1 MEVFEITLLMD
12 YKSKYKELL
21 EANRHLEKELAY
33 LRLKNLG
40 ESDVSKEMV
49 FRVFHSASQLMAV
62 SKLDSGQYVDVNEAF
77 LNALGYTG
85 EEVIGH
91 TSDDISIFADI
102 NESNKYI
109 RLISKLKKLK
119 NYPVTLKKKNGEE
132 KPYLFSAETII
143 LEGEIYLL
151 TIYNEI
157 DKSDNKKIKD
167 SQRSILDEIIETVSI
182 YLALFGVEDDNRFII
197 IDINS
202 KAGQAEFILKDE
214 VIGKFIDE
222 TPLVKRKKLLEL
234 LHHIHITGDAHKLSA
249 SSAGNDSEGYYMG
262 FPLSSGDIVITW
274 EPGNLQKTLDDI
286 NKLDTL
292 FHKFAEMFPEMIYE
306 VDLTGKIIYANKY
319 GLEFFGYTKKDLAE
333 NINISS
339 LFPDTY
345 PQMIENLKSLQ
356 SQEQISS
363 NEYIARKKDGTT
375 VSIITHSFAI
385 FHRNKITG
393 YRGIITDISKHKEYE
408 NQINREKAF
417 LEHLYNSTPTA
428 IAITSST
435 GMISMVNREFTNLF
449 GFTSEEA
456 VNRNINDLVV
466 PEELKEEALQIDM
479 LASKNKREVRQT
491 YRINKQGKRIHVSL
505 IATTIIINDE
515 VVAHLGIY
523 RDITAEKKNQLLQ
536 EVLYTISSA
545 ALKQFDIKEI
555 YPIIVHELNKIWDT
569 NNFFIAL
576 YDKTS
581 ETLSLPFFADEKDN
595 FYEIPIKKTITG
607 WVIKNNKSVLLKEN
621 DLRIL
626 DESGDI
632 EMVGTPC
639 KVWMGVPLKVEGNII
654 GVMCLQDYNDENK
667 FFPEDLHILD
677 FIANQIAI
685 ALQRR
690 MMLDNL
696 IIARQKAEDA
706 AQSKQLF
713 MSTMS
718 HEIRTPL
725 NEVIGITNLLLQ
737 GNPREDQMDYIRTLK
752 FSGNHLLI
760 LVNDVLDFNKMESGK
775 IVFEQAQFNLSDF
788 LDEIMRSYAYR
799 SKAKELSF
807 EIKKAGDL
815 PVEVIGDPI
824 RLNQILSNLLS
835 NALKFTNQGGITVN
849 IRELKRSGNQSSL
862 EFTVTDTGIGI
873 APDKHSMI
881 FESFTQ
887 ATSETT
893 RHFGGTGLGLA
904 ICKKL
909 IELQGGTIA
918 IKSEPG
924 KGSAFSFILSFGVSE
939 KSIQKAASEGPESF
953 KGLEGKKILVAED
966 NKINFFVANKFLVG
980 WGVKVT
986 HVENG
991 QLALEA
997 LEKEDFDLI
1006 LMDLHMPV
1014 MDGIEA
1020 TRIIR
1025 NSGDERVRNIPIVA
1039 LTAAIMSE
1047 SHDKIDDLNI
1057 NDYVLKPF
1065 KPYDLFDRIRKHI
1078 K

>member
-1 MEVFEITLLMD
+1 MD
-12 YKSKYKELL
+12 FKAKYTELL
-21 EANRHLEKELAY
+21 EANRQLEKELAY
-33 LRLKNLG
+33 LRLKNQG
-40 ESDVSKEMV
+40 KNDVSREMV

-77 LNALGYTG
+77 LNALGYTK
-85 EEVIGH
+85 EEIIGH
-91 TSDDISIFADI
+91 TSDDIRIFADI

-119 NYPVTLKKKNGEE
+119 DYPVTLKKKNGEE
-132 KPYLFSAETII
+132 KPFLFSAETII

-151 TIYNEI
+151 TIYNEL
-157 DKSDNKKIKD
+157 DKSEKRKIKD
-167 SQRSILDEIIETVSI
+167 SQRSILDEIIETFSV
-182 YLALFGVEDDNRFII
+182 YLALFGIDDDNRFII

-202 KAGQAEFILKDE
+202 SVEQAEFILKDE

-234 LHHIHITGDAHKLSA
+234 LHHIRITGDAHKLYA

-274 EPGNLQKTLDDI
+274 EPGNFQKTKDDI
-286 NKLDTL
+286 SKQDAL
-292 FHKFAEMFPEMIYE
+292 FHKFAELIPEMIYE
-306 VDLTGKIIYANKY
+306 LDTKGRVIYANKY
-319 GLEFFGYTKKDLAE
+319 LLDFFGYSIEDLAKKLG
-333 NINISS
+333 ISS
-339 LFPDTY
+339 LFPDVY
-345 PQMIENLKSLQ
+345 QQMTETLKSLQ
-356 SQEQISS
+356 SPGQISS
-363 NEYIARKKDGTT
+363 SEYLVRKKDGTS
-375 VSIITHSFAI
+375 VSIITRSFAR
-385 FHRNKITG
+385 FYENKIIG
-393 YRGIITDISKHKEYE
+393 YRGVITDISKHKEYE

-435 GMISMVNREFTNLF
+435 GIVSMVNQEFTNLF

-466 PEELKEEALQIDM
+466 PEELKEEAMQIDK
-479 LASKNKREVRQT
+479 LASKNKRELRQT
-491 YRINKQGKRIHVSL
+491 TRINKQGKRIHVSL
-505 IATTIIINDE
+505 IATTIIINNE

-545 ALKQFDIKEI
+545 ALKQYDIKEI

-576 YDKTS
+576 YDQTS

-607 WVIKNNKSVLLKEN
+607 YVIKNNKSVLLKEN

-639 KVWMGVPLKVEGNII
+639 KVWMGVPLKVEGKTI

-667 FFPEDLHILD
+667 FSQEDLHILD

-696 IIARQKAEDA
+696 IIARQKAEEA

-752 FSGNHLLI
+752 FSGNHLLT

-788 LDEIMRSYAYR
+788 LDEIMRSYSYR

-807 EIKKAGDL
+807 EIKKASNL
-815 PVEVIGDPI
+815 PEEVIGDQI

-835 NALKFTNQGGITVN
+835 NALKFTNKGGITVN
-849 IRELKRSGNQSSL
+849 IRELKRLGNQSSL
-862 EFTVTDTGIGI
+862 EFSVTDTGIGI
-873 APDKHSMI
+873 AADKHSMI

-887 ATSETT
+887 ATSDTT

-909 IELQGGTIA
+909 IELQGGTID

-924 KGSAFSFILSFGVSE
+924 KGSTFSFILSFGVSE
-939 KSIQKAASEGPESF
+939 NSKKKEVADGPESF
-953 KGLEGKKILVAED
+953 RGLEGKKILVAED

-997 LEKEDFDLI
+997 LEKDDFDLI

-1025 NSGDERVRNIPIVA
+1025 NSGDERVRNMPIVA